1 MVREARRQQT
11 VDFLFSRRH
20 SIIMNN
26 DTCFNSNTGHMSVE
40 YYKKKEAIT
49 YGCLNGT
56 LNQYGSGEIN
66 CCCPV
71 LAPP

>member
-1 MVREARRQQT
+1 
-11 VDFLFSRRH
+11 
-20 SIIMNN
+20 MNN

-56 LNQYGSGEIN
+56 PLMFINDNKLNQYGSGEIN